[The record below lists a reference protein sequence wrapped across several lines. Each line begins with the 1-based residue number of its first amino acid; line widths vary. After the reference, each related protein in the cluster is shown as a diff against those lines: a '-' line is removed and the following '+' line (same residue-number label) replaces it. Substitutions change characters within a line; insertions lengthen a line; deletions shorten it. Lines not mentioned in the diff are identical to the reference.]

1 MFHAQHDS
9 SARKTPTLRILANS
23 LVQFLPEVVFFA
35 KRRDGRKFFT
45 NSPIF
50 FSHPHQEGS
59 RRLVFLPLFYHGFQ
73 FFFAAKLGG
82 KNTQKKVNCLHLKGV
97 VKIML
102 LRRFQETLLGLKS
115 AKNALVGK
123 CSPEK
128 KTPQFTIRIQGCLGW
143 LFFFE
148 I

>member
-23 LVQFLPEVVFFA
+23 LVQFLPEVVFLQKEETAGSFSQIV
-35 KRRDGRKFFT
+35 RFF
-45 NSPIF
+45 SPIRTRKEAGDS
-50 FSHPHQEGS
+50 FS
-59 RRLVFLPLFYHGFQ
+59 FLCFIMAFS

-128 KTPQFTIRIQGCLGW
+128 KHLSSP
-143 LFFFE
+143 
-148 I
+148 

>member
-1 MFHAQHDS
+1 MLWARHAQEGAARGMWVHLEFEALLNGHIMSRQS
-9 SARKTPTLRILANS
+9 SEIEFFLAFISTLRDCVAYRTLRILANS

-73 FFFAAKLGG
+73 FFF
-82 KNTQKKVNCLHLKGV
+82 
-97 VKIML
+97 
-102 LRRFQETLLGLKS
+102 
-115 AKNALVGK
+115 
-123 CSPEK
+123 CSQ
-128 KTPQFTIRIQGCLGW
+128 TWG
-143 LFFFE
+143 
-148 I
+148 